1 MSFDLSGST
10 ALAETTA
17 APPQRRATHR
27 VWAWSAALLA
37 AAIFAVDTFTPLG
50 TAVAVFYVIVIHL
63 AASASRRSV
72 LVKTSLG
79 CGILTVLSYIV
90 VHGGTEPGPPL
101 IRCIVS
107 LSAIGITSAL
117 ALRNHA
123 VEATLREQANLLE
136 LTHDAIF
143 VRDMNDTITYW
154 NRGAEVL
161 YGWPREEAVGRR
173 AAELLQTRFPAPEA
187 EIRAALLAEGAWEG
201 ELIHTAM
208 NGLRVVAASRWAL
221 QRDKEG
227 RPVGVLENNTDVTAA
242 TAQREELH
250 QAQAALAHA
259 ARVATLG
266 ELSASIAHEVNQP
279 LAAIITNGEAALRWM
294 ARAEP
299 DLGEAQD
306 ALKRVIQ
313 DGQRASEVIRR
324 IRALSRKNEQN
335 ATQLDLNALAEESI
349 ALVAREIAGRGVML
363 DLDLDRD
370 LPPVLADRIQLQ
382 QVLINLL
389 LNALQAMET
398 VLVEPRRLQLRS
410 FADDKGNAVLEVA
423 DSGPGFDAETAS
435 KLFTAFFTTKPAGM
449 GMGLSIC
456 RSIVEAAGGRIWAS
470 RNQGGGATFH
480 VALPGQASM
489 GEASRAS

>member
-1 MSFDLSGST
+1 MSADLSGSRV
-10 ALAETTA
+10 LART
-17 APPQRRATHR
+17 PRAQPHR
-27 VWAWSAALLA
+27 TPAHHAWAWSAALLA
-37 AAIFAVDTFTPLG
+37 VAIFAVDTFTPLD

-63 AASASRRSV
+63 AAGASRRKV
-72 LVKTSLG
+72 LVKTALG
-79 CGILTVLSYIV
+79 CAILTVLSYII
-90 VHGGTEPGPPL
+90 VHGDAEPGPAL
-101 IRCIVS
+101 IRCVVS

-123 VEATLREQANLLE
+123 VEATLREQADLLE

-143 VRDMNDTITYW
+143 VRDMDDSITYW

-173 AAELLQTRFPAPEA
+173 ATDLLQTRFPAVQE
-187 EIRAALLAEGAWEG
+187 EIRAELLREGAWEG

-208 NGLRVVAASRWAL
+208 NGLRVVAMSRWAL

-227 RPVGVLENNTDVTAA
+227 KPIGILENNTDVTAA
-242 TAQREELH
+242 TEAREELH
-250 QAQAALAHA
+250 QAQSALAHA

-306 ALKRVIQ
+306 ALRRVIQ
-313 DGQRASEVIRR
+313 DGARASEVIRR
-324 IRALSRKNEQN
+324 IRALTRKNEQKR
-335 ATQLDLNALAEESI
+335 APLDLNIVIEESL
-349 ALVAREIAGRGVML
+349 ALVAREIAGRGVALSL
-363 DLDLDRD
+363 DLAAD
-370 LPPVLADRIQLQ
+370 LPLVQADRVQLQ

-389 LNALQAMET
+389 LNAVQAMDAVPGE
-398 VLVEPRRLQLRS
+398 ERRLRLRS
-410 FADDKGNAVLEVA
+410 FADDTNGAGLAIE

-435 KLFTAFFTTKPAGM
+435 KLFSAFFTTKTSGM

-456 RSIVEAAGGRIWAS
+456 RSIVEATGGRIWAT
-470 RNQGGGATFH
+470 RNAGPGATFH
-480 VALPGQASM
+480 VTLPTEDPE
-489 GEASRAS
+489 GETA